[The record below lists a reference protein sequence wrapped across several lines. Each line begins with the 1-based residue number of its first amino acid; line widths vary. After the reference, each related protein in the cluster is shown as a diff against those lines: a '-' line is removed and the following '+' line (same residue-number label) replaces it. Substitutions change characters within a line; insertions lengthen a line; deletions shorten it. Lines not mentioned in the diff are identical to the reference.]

1 MGKRPYTV
9 LIVSHKA
16 PIVKRLILSPL
27 TLKILAVILALG
39 AIVSGYILYDY
50 WAYKKRL
57 SELQALRSE
66 AEAQRVEI
74 QSFIEKIAILEEQL
88 AKLKEME
95 KQMEKDLRDIQE
107 LKKTKKGPAPTVPS
121 KKNISYTPRE
131 FAQGPGRFF
140 GGENVLLWDQGRAQ
154 WVQMIHQ
161 DLTELGRETLRRRQ
175 NFKELQG
182 ILHTQKSILLATP
195 SLWPVLGHITS
206 KFGDTRVSESA
217 GGIRP
222 HNGLDISAP
231 LGTPVRATADG
242 VVAFAD
248 KESYY
253 GLLICLDHGHG
264 FTTLYG
270 HLKDIRVKVGER
282 VRKGRVIGSVGVT
295 GKTTGPHLHYEVR
308 IHNQPVN
315 PAPYLTEVP

>member
-9 LIVSHKA
+9 LIVSQKA

-27 TLKILAVILALG
+27 TLKILAVILVLG

-50 WAYKKRL
+50 WVYKKRL
-57 SELQALRSE
+57 AELQALRSE

-107 LKKTKKGPAPTVPS
+107 LKKTKKGPPPTVPS
-121 KKNISYTPRE
+121 KKNISYTPTE
-131 FAQGPGRFF
+131 FAEGPGGFSWN
-140 GGENVLLWDQGRAQ
+140 ENVLLWDQGRAR
-154 WVQMIHQ
+154 WVQTIHQ
-161 DLTELGRETLRRRQ
+161 DLTDLGREALRRRQ
-175 NFKELQG
+175 NFNELQG
-182 ILHTQKSILLATP
+182 ILQAQKSILLATP

-206 KFGDTRVSESA
+206 KFGDTRISESA
-217 GGIRP
+217 GGARP

-231 LGTPVRATADG
+231 IGTPVRATADG
-242 VVAFAD
+242 VVVFAD

-282 VRKGRVIGSVGVT
+282 VRKGKVIGSVGVT